1 MAHPFEHIP
10 GWEALSEAERATYAN
25 ATSPFTKGQPM
36 IVGEAFARALKAR
49 GLWDPE
55 RMMVIQTI
63 PTS

>member
-10 GWEALSEAERATYAN
+10 GWEALSEAEKFDYTCAV
-25 ATSPFTKGQPM
+25 SPFTKGRPM

-55 RMMVIQTI
+55 RMMVIQPM